1 MIQHAFILLFVV
13 LWSANLNGQF
23 SHDARIEDDLG
34 LRQVCYGQVIPVL
47 KIRNLGTEIMSGC
60 VVETWKNGVQV
71 GSFDWQLAVPA
82 AQGELRQPSFPAV
95 SDVAPGDVLQM
106 RIISVNTVP
115 DQDATGNFRDITIAA
130 DVPMADTYTVEVT
143 VTSTESV
150 TVDWMLRDE
159 SGVVV
164 AQDLALEL
172 VPPMDRVVWVE
183 LDPSS
188 CYSIEVNAVDGSQ
201 FVGGA
206 LVVRSGGNEVVGIG
220 AADVASGVRKGFETG
235 VVAAVEESE
244 ASGVRMFWNEDQGRL
259 MIQRSHGIATAI
271 NIHDAA
277 GRVVFASGSA
287 DRSVEEGI
295 QLDMLRPGSY
305 VATSTTAMGE
315 VTFMRFVKAGW

>member
-1 MIQHAFILLFVV
+1 MMRSVFTLLFVG
-13 LWSANLNGQF
+13 LLRATLCAQF

-34 LRQVCYGQVIPVL
+34 LRQLCDGQVIPVL
-47 KIRNLGTEIMSGC
+47 KIRNVGTEIMSGC

-106 RIISVNTVP
+106 RIISVNNVP
-115 DQDATGNFRDITIAA
+115 DQDATGNLRDITIAEDA
-130 DVPMADTYTVEVT
+130 PMAATHTMEVT
-143 VTSTESV
+143 LTSTESV
-150 TVDWMLRDE
+150 TVDWSLRDAI
-159 SGVVV
+159 GIVV
-164 AQDLALEL
+164 AQDIALDL
-172 VPPMDRVVWVE
+172 VPATDRVVWVE

-188 CYSIEVNAVDGSQ
+188 CYSVAVSAVDGGQ
-201 FVGGA
+201 FVGGT
-206 LVVRSGGNEVVGIG
+206 LVVRSGGSEVTSIS
-220 AADVASGVRKGFETG
+220 ASDVASGIRKGFETG
-235 VVAAVEESE
+235 VVAAVEESS
-244 ASGVRMFWNEDQGRL
+244 ANGVRMLWNEDQGRL
-259 MIQRSHGIATAI
+259 MIQRPNGIAAGI

-277 GRVVFASGSA
+277 GRVVYASGSA
-287 DRSVEEGI
+287 DRSIEDGI